1 VTVNLVDNKPAEVE
15 VTLPPGSGVVQ
26 SAVQSTVQSTVQNSV
41 QSPAEGPASNSPS
54 GFARR
59 DDWRPPDWVL
69 GESLRFAYDTF
80 LSNKVRFMLTALG
93 MMIGTASLV
102 LVVTIGMTG
111 KQYILDQIQG
121 IGANLIYASY
131 AGAGHRITAV
141 ALDELTVDDVAA
153 VREQVPSVVAAS
165 PFATLNDR
173 ISVGNGKEQDI
184 SILGVFPEYVKVR
197 NLVLLA
203 GRFFDSED
211 YQRRNKVGVITEKL
225 AVKLF
230 ENPISAVGQ
239 VIKLNGLP
247 FTVIGVFKERVE
259 TFGQS
264 EVEDNTMA
272 IPYSVSRFFLPSN
285 AVSQIYFSVASPDEV
300 TTATAQIKRVLQLRH
315 RPESVYNV
323 ENLTQLV
330 SLAEKTANILTV
342 VLLLV
347 AAVVLLVSGIG
358 IMNIMLATVSAR
370 IREIGI
376 RKAVGAT
383 SREIRVQF
391 LSEAILISLSGGILG
406 IVIGLAIPFSVRF
419 LTAYR
424 IPISGLSAIIAIVV
438 CSLVGILFGTLP
450 AIRAAQLDP
459 VDSLRYE

>member
-1 VTVNLVDNKPAEVE
+1 MKILDTTLADVTNPTLDNDRLNNDRLNNDRLA
-15 VTLPPGSGVVQ
+15 
-26 SAVQSTVQSTVQNSV
+26 N
-41 QSPAEGPASNSPS
+41 GPANGGPDYGLQSNRSLNNRSLKHGPRKPELLMS
-54 GFARR
+54 
-59 DDWRPPDWVL
+59 
-69 GESLRFAYDTF
+69 ESLRFAYDTF
-80 LSNKVRFMLTALG
+80 LSNKVRFLLTALG

-102 LVVTIGMTG
+102 LVVTIGLTG

-131 AGAGHRITAV
+131 AGAGQRITAV
-141 ALDELTVDDVAA
+141 ALDELTVDDLAA

-165 PFATLNDR
+165 PFVTLNDH

-184 SILGVFPEYVKVR
+184 SILGVYPEYVQVR
-197 NLVLLA
+197 NLVMLA
-203 GRFFDSED
+203 GRFFDAED
-211 YQRRNKVGVITEKL
+211 SLGRSKVGVITEKL

-230 ENPISAVGQ
+230 QTPDGAVGQ
-239 VIKLNGLP
+239 VIKLNSLP

-264 EVEDNTMA
+264 EVEENTMA

-285 AVSQIYFSVASPDEV
+285 AVRQIYFSVASADEV
-300 TTATAQIKRVLQLRH
+300 ATATAQIKRVLQARH

-330 SLAEKTANILTV
+330 SLANKTANILTT
-342 VLLLV
+342 VLLLI

-370 IREIGI
+370 TREIGI

-383 SREIRVQF
+383 SREIRLQF
-391 LSEAILISLSGGILG
+391 LAEAILISLSGGVLG